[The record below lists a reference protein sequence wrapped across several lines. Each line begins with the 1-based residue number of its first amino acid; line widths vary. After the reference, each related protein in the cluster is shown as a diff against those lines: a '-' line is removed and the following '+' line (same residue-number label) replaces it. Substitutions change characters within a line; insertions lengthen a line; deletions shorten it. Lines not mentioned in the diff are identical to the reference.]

1 MIPGSFA
8 KELPMLLFG
17 VLAVLAGLATLV
29 LPESADGGLPD
40 TLEDMKKK
48 SRYLFTSW
56 VICMLFHCLLI
67 LINRFKIIFLEYHQ
81 CVYQF
86 ESRFIGH
93 NLGPSKLH

>member
-8 KELPMLLFG
+8 RELPMLLFG

-48 SRYLFTSW
+48 SR
-56 VICMLFHCLLI
+56 
-67 LINRFKIIFLEYHQ
+67 
-81 CVYQF
+81 
-86 ESRFIGH
+86 
-93 NLGPSKLH
+93 